1 MYTIP
6 SVLFSSTYRVWAEK
20 CLFYS
25 TFCWQFF
32 FSWEVVLHSAVSCFL
47 TEVSLILYLYKWC
60 YFFIYHRF
68 SIQCNNYLFSS
79 QYNVQESSL
88 FWPYQILE
96 NKRLSKSVLMIQ
108 SCTCFADVNEC
119 ITGEHNCDANADCN
133 NTEGSFECT
142 CKPGYSGNGVYCI
155 GDYILVETWV
165 VLMLRLFQYH
175 LSRVHAFE
183 SVESKRDISKCKN
196 KSLKSSL
203 IVLSVLANQDI
214 LGMVSTVKVA

>member
-1 MYTIP
+1 
-6 SVLFSSTYRVWAEK
+6 
-20 CLFYS
+20 
-25 TFCWQFF
+25 
-32 FSWEVVLHSAVSCFL
+32 
-47 TEVSLILYLYKWC
+47 
-60 YFFIYHRF
+60 
-68 SIQCNNYLFSS
+68 
-79 QYNVQESSL
+79 
-88 FWPYQILE
+88 
-96 NKRLSKSVLMIQ
+96 MIQ

-142 CKPGYSGNGVYCI
+142 CKGGYSGNGVDCI
-155 GDYILVETWV
+155 GDYISVKSWI

-183 SVESKRDISKCKN
+183 LVKSKRDVSKCTN

-203 IVLSVLANQDI
+203 IVLSALANQDI